1 MIPYVR
7 EIEFEYGRCDQ
18 VSPLIR
24 RVIARNPGPFTFTGT
39 GVYIVG
45 SEQVAVIDPGPDL
58 PEHLEALL
66 AALEGRTVSH
76 ILVTHHHLDH
86 SPLAGPL
93 AKLTGA
99 TIYGLPAPGVGAAPN
114 NDGHVSGLEEGDD
127 GQFRPDVEL
136 VDGQELSGPDWTL
149 EAITTPGHTS
159 NHICFALKEENALFA
174 GDHIM
179 GWSTT
184 VITPPDGDMGD
195 YFASLEKVRARGF
208 DTLWPTHGAPIREVT
223 PFIDAYVAHRRA
235 REAQILD
242 ALAAGFTQIKAMVP
256 SLYAAVDPR
265 LHPAAAMSVLAH
277 MLQLVKEGRVVTAD
291 QPGLDAEYRLQATP
305 PLGEQSQSD

>member
-45 SEQVAVIDPGPDL
+45 SGEVAVIDPGPDL
-58 PEHLEALL
+58 AEHLDALL
-66 AALEGRTVSH
+66 AALEGETVSH

-86 SPLAGPL
+86 SPLAAPL

-99 TIYGLPAPGVGAAPN
+99 TIYGRAAPM
-114 NDGHVSGLEEGDD
+114 DHGEAHVGLEEGAD
-127 GQFRPDVEL
+127 GRFRPDVEL
-136 VDGQELSGPDWTL
+136 ADGQTLSGPNWTL
-149 EAITTPGHTS
+149 EAIATPGHTS
-159 NHICFALKEENALFA
+159 NHVCFALKEENALFS

-195 YFASLEKVRARGF
+195 YFASLEKIRARGF
-208 DTLWPTHGAPIREVT
+208 DTLWPTHGAPVRDVA
-223 PFIDAYVAHRRA
+223 PFVDGYIEHRRN
-235 REAQILD
+235 REHQILD

-256 SLYAAVDPR
+256 TLYAAVDPR

-277 MLQLVKEGRVVTAD
+277 MQQLVREGRVMTSGEA
-291 QPGLDAEYRLQATP
+291 GLDADYRLA
-305 PLGEQSQSD
+305 

>member
-45 SEQVAVIDPGPDL
+45 SGEVAVIDPGPDL
-58 PEHLEALL
+58 PEHLDALL
-66 AALEGRTVSH
+66 AALEGETVTH

-86 SPLAGPL
+86 SPLAAPL
-93 AKLTGA
+93 ARLTGA
-99 TIYGLPAPGVGAAPN
+99 TVYGLPAPVVG
-114 NDGHVSGLEEGDD
+114 GEHVSGLEEGEDGHFRPQVELAD
-127 GQFRPDVEL
+127 GQVL
-136 VDGQELSGPDWTL
+136 AGPGWTL
-149 EAITTPGHTS
+149 ETLATPGHTS
-159 NHICFALKEENALFA
+159 NHLCFALKEENALFA

-195 YFASLEKVRARGF
+195 YFASLDKVKARGF
-208 DTLWPTHGAPIREVT
+208 DTLWPTHGAPVREVG
-223 PFIDAYVAHRRA
+223 PFIDAYIAHRRA

-242 ALAAGFTQIKAMVP
+242 ALAAGHTRIKAMVP

-277 MLQLVKEGRVVTAD
+277 MLHLVREGRVVSRGE
-291 QPGLDAEYRLQATP
+291 PGLDADYSLT
-305 PLGEQSQSD
+305 